1 MDKSF
6 ASWHEFVSNQCWTS
20 CLFARWLSELR
31 KLEGCCKFA
40 SKNGA
45 NADLWLPRRGRW
57 CIRIALSA
65 FRRRPHYYSRFS
77 SSVIFPICSSVHAL
91 PLSLA
96 LGGRPAF
103 TAKRVRQERWGG
115 RKDSEMNRWA
125 ELVSFGQ
132 DVIPSLSPT
141 SVIDTS
147 KMRPFSRRKRS
158 AHLLFKWQFTAD
170 RGSMKWN
177 FILKK
182 KKGEHFYCDFKP
194 KKQQALCDPGTES
207 DTFPV
212 AGCASR
218 EPSQQQV
225 VVLIFSFP
233 MRKSCI

>member
-103 TAKRVRQERWGG
+103 IAKRVRQERWGG

-182 KKGEHFYCDFKP
+182 RRAFLLWF
-194 KKQQALCDPGTES
+194 
-207 DTFPV
+207 
-212 AGCASR
+212 
-218 EPSQQQV
+218 
-225 VVLIFSFP
+225 
-233 MRKSCI
+233 

>member
-1 MDKSF
+1 MVTVTNSFVTHLLTKKKNVTLNPPEYNKMDKSF

-96 LGGRPAF
+96 LGSRPAF

-115 RKDSEMNRWA
+115 RKDSEMNRWT

-147 KMRPFSRRKRS
+147 KMPPFSRIS
-158 AHLLFKWQFTAD
+158 AVFK
-170 RGSMKWN
+170 
-177 FILKK
+177 
-182 KKGEHFYCDFKP
+182 
-194 KKQQALCDPGTES
+194 
-207 DTFPV
+207 
-212 AGCASR
+212 
-218 EPSQQQV
+218 
-225 VVLIFSFP
+225 
-233 MRKSCI
+233 